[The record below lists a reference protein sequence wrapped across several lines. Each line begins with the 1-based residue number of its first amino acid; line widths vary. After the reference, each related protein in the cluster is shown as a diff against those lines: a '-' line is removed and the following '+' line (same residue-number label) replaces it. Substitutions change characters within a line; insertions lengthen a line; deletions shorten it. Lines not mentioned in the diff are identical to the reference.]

1 VRGGQPHEL
10 VASPEDTP
18 DGGRVK
24 YRCRLCGEGY
34 QVPTSAPSCRVRFL
48 EHMEALQT
56 PYASMPAV
64 ARRALLDQL
73 IRRQL
78 TWPRPF
84 REAMLEHFDRWQ
96 AWKTKL
102 ATQSRS

>member
-10 VASPEDTP
+10 VESPEDTP

-24 YRCRLCGEGY
+24 YRCRFCGEGY
-34 QVPTSAPSCRVRFL
+34 HVRTSAPSCRVRFL

-56 PYASMPAV
+56 PYASMPAA

-73 IRRQL
+73 VRRQL
-78 TWPRPF
+78 KWPRPF
-84 REAMLEHFDRWQ
+84 RDAMLEHFDRWQ
-96 AWKTKL
+96 AWKASL
-102 ATQSRS
+102 ATRSRS